1 MTLPPLVRKALGW
14 LLMFAGA
21 GVLGVGVVD
30 LVLWAQG
37 LGGLLRVSLAG
48 AAAGVLLAPGALWSR
63 GVHLH
68 HGIAWVQAT
77 AITAAASALVMGWVG
92 GMAIGGRE
100 GWPTWAVHVGAAVAL
115 VALVAGSVAYGVS
128 LAKHSA
134 RR

>member
-1 MTLPPLVRKALGW
+1 MTLHPLVRRGLGW
-14 LLMFAGA
+14 LLLFTGA
-21 GVLGVGVVD
+21 GLLGLGVVD
-30 LVLWAQG
+30 LALWAQG
-37 LGGLLRVSLAG
+37 LGGLLRVALAG
-48 AAAGVLLAPGALWSR
+48 AAAGVVLAPGALWSR
-63 GVHLH
+63 GVHLQ

-115 VALVAGSVAYGVS
+115 VALVVASVAYGVA